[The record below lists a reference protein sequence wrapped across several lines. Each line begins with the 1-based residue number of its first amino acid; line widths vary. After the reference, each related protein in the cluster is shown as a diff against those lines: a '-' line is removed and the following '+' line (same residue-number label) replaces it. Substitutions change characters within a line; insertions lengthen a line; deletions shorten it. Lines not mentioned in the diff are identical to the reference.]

1 MVVMPVVDILA
12 NEIGNVSEEELDR
25 DTKQFEKIRTTL
37 KAKMLNDVLCAFDY
51 DYTDSTGFEF
61 VKDLK
66 FAKVYKNEDKDIT
79 VVVEKLNGYSY
90 CYFLAEYE
98 KEIRES
104 TLINYM

>member
-51 DYTDSTGFEF
+51 DYTDNTGFEF

-66 FAKVYKNEDKDIT
+66 FAKVYRNEDKDIT
-79 VVVEKLNGYSY
+79 VVVEKLICRFVLYI
-90 CYFLAEYE
+90 EYAILVSGE
-98 KEIRES
+98 RFTFIR
-104 TLINYM
+104 